1 MSKQD
6 RKYVKN
12 YGGVIWREKRKGKKN
27 KLEQALN
34 TRTGKLIYP
43 LQKQQVSESL
53 SRGDRKG
60 KRESERERKRNTCCL
75 SAADGPI
82 SGIYLLYL

>member
-43 LQKQQVSESL
+43 LQKQQVSESCHEETEKE
-53 SRGDRKG
+53 GEKV
-60 KRESERERKRNTCCL
+60 RERKRNTCCL

>member
-34 TRTGKLIYP
+34 TRT
-43 LQKQQVSESL
+43 VSSSTPYKSNKSQNPCHEETEKE
-53 SRGDRKG
+53 GEKV
-60 KRESERERKRNTCCL
+60 RERKRNTCCL

>member
-43 LQKQQVSESL
+43 LQKQQSL
-53 SRGDRKG
+53 RIPVTRRQ
-60 KRESERERKRNTCCL
+60 KRRERK
-75 SAADGPI
+75 
-82 SGIYLLYL
+82 

>member
-60 KRESERERKRNTCCL
+60 EREKVRERKRNTCCL

-82 SGIYLLYL
+82 SGINLLYL